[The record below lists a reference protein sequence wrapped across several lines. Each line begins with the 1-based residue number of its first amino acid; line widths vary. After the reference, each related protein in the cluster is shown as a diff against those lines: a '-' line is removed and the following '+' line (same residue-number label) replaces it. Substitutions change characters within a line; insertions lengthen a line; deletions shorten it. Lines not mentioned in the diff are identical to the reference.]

1 MRRKFPFFLE
11 RFWCAALLAV
21 LCCIDVSSVTAATV
35 QFQSQTF
42 NVNVIPLPGTI
53 PATGGCD
60 LIFVYVP
67 ATSQKYLVIPT
78 DATARASYDPDKQRF
93 YRLDR
98 NAQNNSGV
106 VNAFTTLN
114 SSVLNLDGT
123 LFASR
128 TEAPPLGASG
138 LSALEYY
145 QLDSSIHFSFTADI
159 TLVDPQTLVYR
170 SAETIVYDVL
180 REPPPAVAVAVR
192 ATPLPLTTI
201 ANVAIEHDG
210 ITDTLL
216 LVQTLAKDTSNA
228 NAALPDSL
236 RSYTRAGQLF
246 DELIL
251 ANNTAIPGYS
261 GNASGVAVD
270 PISGDIYIL
279 DGKQLIALQQ
289 QSPKLTGNAPKN
301 GTYKGGTTVTL
312 SGSLFP
318 SDAKVFFDG
327 VASPTVLSTPTMITC
342 ATPAHAVG
350 VVDIAVTGSGIP
362 AGSPLTLS
370 SAFTYI
376 NNPPTAVLSASPTSG
391 PQPLAVLFDVSLSG
405 DSDGK
410 LVKRVLDFGDGAVPY
425 TFPTDLA
432 VVTVSHTYAVNG
444 TYKATL
450 AVTDDLGA
458 SALNAVTIVV
468 GTGGTDIVTSLV
480 LRGLS
485 LKISTVSTSSDD
497 KLLIKAEFSL
507 PLNVVLSD
515 LDNAQ
520 FSVQLGGAVFPN
532 GFQTMPITLDS
543 NAQFNAGI
551 EKVSLKAL
559 TGKAAASNT
568 YGLTYTRSKVHF
580 GSALDPSVNGRQTLA
595 LSVNFITALGR
606 SLTFQK
612 TGENQAVVNVKT
624 SKGKSSTL
632 TLTRK

>member
-1 MRRKFPFFLE
+1 MFQFFFK
-11 RFWCAALLAV
+11 RFWCTAALAV
-21 LCCIDVSSVTAATV
+21 LCCGTASSARAATV

-42 NVNVIPLPGTI
+42 NVTVIPLPGTI
-53 PATGGCD
+53 PATTGCD

-67 ATSQKYLVIPT
+67 NTNQKYLVIPNDT
-78 DATARASYDPDKQRF
+78 TARASYDPDKQRF

-98 NAQNNSGV
+98 DVQNNAGV

-114 SSVLNLDGT
+114 SSVLNLDGS
-123 LFASR
+123 LFASS

-159 TLVDPQTLVYR
+159 TLVDPQTMIYR

-180 REPPPAVAVAVR
+180 RAPPPAVAVALR
-192 ATPLPLTTI
+192 ASPLPLTTT

-216 LVQTLAKDTSNA
+216 LVQTLAKDTANA

-236 RSYTRAGQLF
+236 RAYTRAGQLF
-246 DELIL
+246 DELLL
-251 ANNTAIPGYS
+251 ANNAAIPGYS

-270 PISGDIYIL
+270 PITGDIYIL

-289 QSPKLTGNAPKN
+289 QTPKLTGNTPKS
-301 GTYKGGTTVTL
+301 GTYKGGTSVTL
-312 SGSLFP
+312 SGALFP
-318 SDAKVFFDG
+318 SDARVFFDG
-327 VASPTVLSTPTMITC
+327 VASPTVLSTPSTITC

-350 VVDIAVTGSGIP
+350 VVDIAVTGTGIP
-362 AGSPLTLS
+362 AGTPLILS

-376 NNPPTAVLSASPTSG
+376 NNPPTAVLNASPISG
-391 PQPLAVLFDVSLSG
+391 PQPLTVSFNVGTSG
-405 DSDGK
+405 DSDGT
-410 LVKRVLDFGDGAVPY
+410 LVKRLLDFGDGAVPY
-425 TFPTDLA
+425 TFPADLT

-450 AVTDDLGA
+450 AVTDNLGA
-458 SALNAVTIVV
+458 TTLDHVTIIV

-480 LRGLS
+480 LLS
-485 LKISTVSTSSDD
+485 LNLKVSTASTGNDD
-497 KLLIKAEFSL
+497 KLLMKAQFTL
-507 PLNVVLSD
+507 PDNVVLSD

-520 FSVQLGGAVFPN
+520 FSMQLGGAVFPN
-532 GFQTMPITLDS
+532 GFQTMPISLDT

-551 EKVSLKAL
+551 EKLSLKAL
-559 TGKAAASNT
+559 TGKAAVSNA
-568 YGLTYTRSKVHF
+568 YSLTYTRSNVHF
-580 GSALDPSVNGRQTLA
+580 GSALDPTINGRQTLA
-595 LSVNFITALGR
+595 LSVKFITALGR

-612 TGENQAVVNVKT
+612 TGENQAVVNVKAT
-624 SKGKSSTL
+624 KGKSATL